1 MGLDVLEGRA
11 GQRDHLSE
19 GARLVDH
26 VVAHFL
32 RVHVHAPAAETHEVG
47 QPRVRSN
54 GHAVPEGELDRRP
67 HYMRVAAVEA
77 GGDVGRGDEG
87 HDFGVR
93 AERPAPVALAHVAV
107 EVDRP
112 RGHATAL
119 SSTPSSAVMNRSIS
133 ASVIASEHAP
143 RPRWLNRT
151 PSFRSPMNT
160 RSGAAGSLGRLDR

>member
-1 MGLDVLEGRA
+1 
-11 GQRDHLSE
+11 Q
-19 GARLVDH
+19 
-26 VVAHFL
+26 
-32 RVHVHAPAAETHEVG
+32 
-47 QPRVRSN
+47 
-54 GHAVPEGELDRRP
+54 LDRRP
-67 HYMRVAAVEA
+67 HHMRVAAVEA
-77 GGDVGRGDEG
+77 GGDVGRSDEG

-160 RSGAAGSLGRLDR
+160 RSGAAASTGRPGVRRGPPVPGPYALMMAARPPTAPTGSPPPMIFPSVVRSGRTP